1 MDMDAFFAA
10 VELKRH
16 PELKGK
22 PLVIG
27 GRGDPS
33 QRGVVSTAS
42 YEARKFGIHSA
53 MPLRTA
59 YRLCPQAIFLAVDF
73 EAYERESLRFK
84 AVLREITPIMEDV
97 GIDEAFLDITELP
110 ESSEAIAGRIK
121 TKVRE
126 ATGLTC
132 SIGIAPNKLLAKI
145 ASDLDKPDG
154 LTILSEQDI
163 RTRIWPLPA
172 RKLPGVGPKT
182 EERLREIGI
191 ETIGDVA
198 GTALHTLVNR
208 FGPAQGNHLY
218 LAARGVDE
226 SPLVTRWQPKSSSR
240 EITFP
245 YDIADRQLLLR
256 TLRDLTAEVVEH
268 IRFEAYRCRTVTVK
282 IRFADFKTHT
292 RERTLKQPTD
302 QLQPIESAALNCFSH
317 FVLNKRV
324 RLLGVRLG
332 DLSKIEAE

>member
-1 MDMDAFFAA
+1 MDAFFAA

-27 GRGDPS
+27 GRGDPT

-59 YRLCPQAIFLAVDF
+59 HRLCPDAIFLAVDF
-73 EAYERESLRFK
+73 EAYERESLKFK
-84 AVLREITPIMEDV
+84 AALKEVTPIMEDV

-110 ESSEAIAGRIK
+110 ESSETIACRIK
-121 TKVRE
+121 TRVLE

-154 LTILSEQDI
+154 LTILTERDI
-163 RTRIWPLPA
+163 RTRIWPLSA

-182 EERLREIGI
+182 EERLHGMGI

-198 GTALHTLVNR
+198 RTPLYTLVNR
-208 FGPAQGNHLY
+208 FGPAHGNHLY
-218 LAARGVDE
+218 LAARGIDE
-226 SPLVTRWQPKSSSR
+226 SPLVTHWEPKSSSR

-245 YDIADRQLLLR
+245 YDISDRQLLLR
-256 TLRDLTAEVVEH
+256 TLRELTAEVADH
-268 IRFEAYRCRTVTVK
+268 IRSESYRCRTVAVK

-292 RERTLKQPTD
+292 KEKTLEHPTD
-302 QLQPIESAALNCFSH
+302 QLQPIESAALNCFDH
-317 FVLNKRV
+317 FILSKRV

-332 DLSKIEAE
+332 DLSKIDAG